1 MKEQLYKMLANL
13 AAFNNLY
20 MKLAQ
25 QNGIS
30 LAELYVYMAFEEH
43 AYQITN
49 GQIVEYTGYS
59 KQTIS
64 SLIKRYE
71 KKGLII
77 SQESSQDKR
86 SKILVPTNEGKQQLE
101 RVLTSVHASELQ
113 ALNELGLKKTKVLN
127 DVSTELI
134 AILGKQ
140 VEK

>member
-30 LAELYVYMAFEEH
+30 LAELHVYMAFEEH

-86 SKILVPTNEGKQQLE
+86 SKILVPTNEGKRQIE
-101 RVLTSVHASELQ
+101 RVLASVHASELQ